1 MDPPLSQSRAIDTF
15 APRPLTCAQPT
26 IARMQQVQEPLPEL
40 AELLGGRWQLQ
51 AMGASAFCDTWE
63 ARQGRELL
71 FLKSAAEAGAA
82 MLHAE
87 ADGLR
92 ALAAT
97 RTVRVPAVH
106 AVLERPGGGVIL
118 ALEWLHLVRPD
129 AEFGFRLGEALAAL
143 HAHRAPLPAR
153 FGWHKDN
160 YIGATPQ
167 RNTPTQP
174 ATTAGWIAFFA
185 DARLGAMRD
194 RLRHAPGD
202 LRSALAAVIEGL
214 PALFADGRAPRPA
227 LIHGDLWQGNWGM
240 LADCTPVIFDP
251 AVSYSDPQAELAMT
265 ELFGSPP
272 RGLREAYEH
281 ANGTWPDLK
290 RTQLYQLYHLLNHAV
305 LFSGS
310 YVQQALRLARALA

>member
-1 MDPPLSQSRAIDTF
+1 VRVSQNRAFDTF
-15 APRPLTCAQPT
+15 EARPFTQAQPT

-51 AMGASAFCDTWE
+51 ALGASAFCDTWE
-63 ARQGRELL
+63 ARQGRDLL

-82 MLHAE
+82 MLRAE

-106 AVLERPGGGVIL
+106 GVLERPGGGAIL
-118 ALEWLHLVRPD
+118 VLEWLHLARPD
-129 AEFGFRLGEALAAL
+129 AEFGFRLGEAVAAL
-143 HAHRAPLPAR
+143 HAHPAPLQPAG
-153 FGWHKDN
+153 FGWDADN
-160 YIGATPQ
+160 YLGATPQ
-167 RNTPTQP
+167 RNTPAQP
-174 ATTAGWIAFFA
+174 STLPGWIAFFG
-185 DARLGAMRD
+185 DARLAAMRD

-202 LRSALAAVIEGL
+202 LRSAITAVIEAL
-214 PALFADGRAPRPA
+214 PHLFADAHAPSPA

-240 LADCTPVIFDP
+240 LADGTPVIFDP
-251 AVSYSDPQAELAMT
+251 AVSCSDAQAELAMT

-272 RGLREAYEH
+272 RGFREAYAH
-281 ANGTWPDLK
+281 ADGNWPDLK

-305 LFSGS
+305 LFGGS
-310 YVQQALRLARALA
+310 YLQQALRMARALA

>member
-1 MDPPLSQSRAIDTF
+1 
-15 APRPLTCAQPT
+15 
-26 IARMQQVQEPLPEL
+26 MQQVQEPLPEL

-51 AMGASAFCDTWE
+51 ALGASAFCDTWE

-82 MLHAE
+82 MLRAE

-97 RTVRVPAVH
+97 ATIRVPAVH
-106 AVLERPGGGVIL
+106 ALLERPGGGAIL
-118 ALEWLHLVRPD
+118 ALEWLQLARPD
-129 AEFGFRLGEALAAL
+129 GEFGFRFGEALAAL
-143 HAHRAPLPAR
+143 HAHPTPLQPAG
-153 FGWHKDN
+153 FGWRSDN

-167 RNTPTQP
+167 RNLPVQRPTM
-174 ATTAGWIAFFA
+174 AGWVAFYG
-185 DARLGAMRD
+185 DARLAAMRD

-202 LRSALAAVIEGL
+202 LRSAVDAVIEAL
-214 PALFADGRAPRPA
+214 PALLTDGHALRPA

-240 LADCTPVIFDP
+240 LADGTPVVFDP
-251 AVSYSDPQAELAMT
+251 AVSCSDAQAELAMM

-272 RGLREAYEH
+272 RGFREAYAH
-281 ANGTWPDLK
+281 AGGTWPDLK

-305 LFSGS
+305 LFGGS
-310 YVQQALRLARALA
+310 YVQQALRAARSLV